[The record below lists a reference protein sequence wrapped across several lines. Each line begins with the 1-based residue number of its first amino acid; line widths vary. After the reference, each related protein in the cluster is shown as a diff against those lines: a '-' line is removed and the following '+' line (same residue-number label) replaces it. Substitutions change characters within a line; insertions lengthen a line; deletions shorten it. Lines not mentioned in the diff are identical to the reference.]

1 MDNQVQRLVDKVWA
15 KFLGTSPEQR
25 LSKTTLSQI
34 ITKALNTRHE
44 AHNPGYPSP
53 IAAFVPMDGY
63 HLTRAQL
70 SAMPDPATAHARRG
84 AEFTFDGAS
93 FLTLV
98 QALREPLPVPSPSP
112 ASKKQPPG
120 DDDPYPPHT
129 ILAPSFDHAV
139 KDPKEGDIPI
149 LPTQRIVVFEGNY
162 IALDKEPWRSA
173 SRLMDEV
180 WFVEVDFAVA
190 RKRLAKRHVKA
201 GLVQTEEEG
210 DRRAVEN
217 DLPNGE
223 EIVAAR
229 VTVDEV
235 VQSREDGAWVG
246 V

>member
-1 MDNQVQRLVDKVWA
+1 
-15 KFLGTSPEQR
+15 
-25 LSKTTLSQI
+25 
-34 ITKALNTRHE
+34 
-44 AHNPGYPSP
+44 
-53 IAAFVPMDGY
+53 MDGY

-93 FLTLV
+93 FLKLV
-98 QALREPLPVPSPSP
+98 QALKDPLPVPPPSTST
-112 ASKKQPPG
+112 AAG
-120 DDDPYPPHT
+120 DDATAYPPHT

-139 KDPKEGDIPI
+139 KDPKEDDIPI

-173 SRLMDEV
+173 SKLMDEV

-201 GLVQTEEEG
+201 GLVETEEEG
-210 DRRAVEN
+210 DRRATEN

-223 EIVAAR
+223 EIVTAR
-229 VTVDEV
+229 VAVDEV
-235 VQSREDGAWVG
+235 VKSREDGAWIG